1 MKTIKNLKIRQ
12 KLYVLIGIAVFGLL
26 SVQSMSLF
34 QMRNLNNVNH
44 TIVENWL
51 PSLSTA
57 RNMNTTMSNIRLNET
72 VISTAEI
79 NEDISANIGYLE
91 KEMDTM
97 EELLKSYQST
107 LLNEEDEKLLDILK
121 SDWNS
126 YKELDQEILKLVEK
140 GNPEAAL
147 AKLNSD
153 GVELYNAMS
162 DALNN
167 MISYNMEGST
177 LASEESSHT
186 YSAANTS
193 MMVLLI
199 VITVAG
205 GIACVIV
212 VKSIVMP
219 LKQIEKAIIE
229 IAGGNLD
236 ISISYESKDEL
247 GVLSNHFRELVRK
260 LKVIIQD
267 ENIFLGKMAS
277 GDFTVDTECEE
288 EYIGDF
294 HPLLL
299 SFRKIAERLNDT
311 VLQISESADK
321 VASGAENV
329 SSGSQEL
336 SQGALEQ
343 TSSIQELSFAIEE
356 ISDQIRQNAD
366 TAAKATEQVGKVGNE
381 IHLSNQKMQKMVEA
395 MDDISHSS
403 DEIGK
408 IIKTIEDIAFQTNIL
423 ALNAAVEAA
432 RAGSAGKGFAVV
444 ADEVRNLASKSAEAS
459 KGTAALIAKSIQSV
473 ENGTAIVNETAKSLD
488 KAVNGSKEFTQLID
502 QISAA
507 SNQQASSVTQIT
519 TGINQISEVIH
530 ANSAT
535 AERSASASEE
545 LSLQSQKM
553 KEMVSHFQLKTGN
566 KSY

>member
-97 EELLKSYQST
+97 EGLLKSYQST

-212 VKSIVMP
+212 VKSIVTP

-236 ISISYESKDEL
+236 ISISYESKD
-247 GVLSNHFRELVRK
+247 
-260 LKVIIQD
+260 
-267 ENIFLGKMAS
+267 
-277 GDFTVDTECEE
+277 
-288 EYIGDF
+288 
-294 HPLLL
+294 
-299 SFRKIAERLNDT
+299 
-311 VLQISESADK
+311 
-321 VASGAENV
+321 
-329 SSGSQEL
+329 
-336 SQGALEQ
+336 
-343 TSSIQELSFAIEE
+343 
-356 ISDQIRQNAD
+356 
-366 TAAKATEQVGKVGNE
+366 
-381 IHLSNQKMQKMVEA
+381 
-395 MDDISHSS
+395 
-403 DEIGK
+403 
-408 IIKTIEDIAFQTNIL
+408 
-423 ALNAAVEAA
+423 
-432 RAGSAGKGFAVV
+432 
-444 ADEVRNLASKSAEAS
+444 
-459 KGTAALIAKSIQSV
+459 
-473 ENGTAIVNETAKSLD
+473 
-488 KAVNGSKEFTQLID
+488 
-502 QISAA
+502 
-507 SNQQASSVTQIT
+507 
-519 TGINQISEVIH
+519 
-530 ANSAT
+530 
-535 AERSASASEE
+535 
-545 LSLQSQKM
+545 
-553 KEMVSHFQLKTGN
+553 
-566 KSY
+566 